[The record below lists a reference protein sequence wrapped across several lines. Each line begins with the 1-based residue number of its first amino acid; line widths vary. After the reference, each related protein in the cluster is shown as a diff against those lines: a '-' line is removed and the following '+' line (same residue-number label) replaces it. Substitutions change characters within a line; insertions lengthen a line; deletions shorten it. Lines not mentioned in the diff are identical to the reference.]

1 MNPNNLVKLITIAVL
16 AQLSLWVNAQNS
28 ELDSLTRLFEQHT
41 EEDSTR
47 VNLLNGMAQ
56 NLYIIDAK
64 RAFEYAKEANKIST
78 QIKFLKG
85 KAKSFR
91 LMGITQNSYDEAV
104 IYYNEA
110 LKIYQQLKDKLEISK
125 CYINIGVAYR
135 HQGNYPKALESYHES
150 LNIIEELGDKE
161 LFSNCCNNIGV
172 IHRYQGNYEQALVYY
187 RKALKINEE
196 IESAD
201 GIAMCL
207 GNIGVVYELLKDYD
221 TALVYHKKGLNGHLQ
236 NKPVIKFKVA
246 SSYYNIGLNFLH
258 KKSFSKANQ
267 YFQKALAIAKEIGKV
282 SIEGYS
288 YEGLANVAIAQSNHT
303 AAYNYGKKAYQ
314 IAKETGNV
322 ELIIYSSDALARIS
336 NLLGNYKEAYDY
348 HVIFKELNDT
358 LFSENNI
365 REITQLEY
373 EYKFEK
379 EKSEAELL
387 QQKKDAVRAEQ
398 EKKQRILLL
407 ATVAGLI
414 LMSLLVIIVSRSL
427 IQKRKTNKIL
437 ESQKE
442 QLIELNNT
450 KDKFFSIISHDLK
463 SPFNAIL
470 GFSNLLLKEYKSLN
484 DDERVD
490 IIQHVSTS
498 AESAFK
504 LLDNLLTWAKSQ
516 SGSIKYSP
524 NTFDFNQSIAETV
537 DDLQGQATEKE
548 IQIFNEVAEHT
559 EVFGDK
565 NMLSMVLR
573 NLISNALKFTN
584 NGGEVRVGSEYCEG
598 KMLVSVSDTGIGIAE
613 ENLARLF
620 KISENV
626 TTIGTNNEKGTGLGL
641 ILCKEFI
648 EQHGGSIWA
657 EREVGKGTTFYF
669 SIPTK

>member
-56 NLYIIDAK
+56 NLYRIDAK

-85 KAKSFR
+85 KAKSFK

-288 YEGLANVAIAQSNHT
+288 YEGLANVAIAQGNHT

-322 ELIIYSSDALARIS
+322 ELIMYSSGILARTS
-336 NLLGNYKEAYDY
+336 NLLGNYKEAFDY
-348 HVIFKELNDT
+348 HVIFKEMSDSI
-358 LFSENNI
+358 FDESNI
-365 REITQLEY
+365 KKITELEY
-373 EYKFEK
+373 EYKFQK

-407 ATVAGLI
+407 ATIAGLI

-437 ESQKE
+437 ES
-442 QLIELNNT
+442 
-450 KDKFFSIISHDLK
+450 
-463 SPFNAIL
+463 
-470 GFSNLLLKEYKSLN
+470 
-484 DDERVD
+484 
-490 IIQHVSTS
+490 
-498 AESAFK
+498 
-504 LLDNLLTWAKSQ
+504 
-516 SGSIKYSP
+516 
-524 NTFDFNQSIAETV
+524 
-537 DDLQGQATEKE
+537 
-548 IQIFNEVAEHT
+548 
-559 EVFGDK
+559 
-565 NMLSMVLR
+565 
-573 NLISNALKFTN
+573 
-584 NGGEVRVGSEYCEG
+584 
-598 KMLVSVSDTGIGIAE
+598 
-613 ENLARLF
+613 
-620 KISENV
+620 
-626 TTIGTNNEKGTGLGL
+626 
-641 ILCKEFI
+641 
-648 EQHGGSIWA
+648 
-657 EREVGKGTTFYF
+657 
-669 SIPTK
+669 